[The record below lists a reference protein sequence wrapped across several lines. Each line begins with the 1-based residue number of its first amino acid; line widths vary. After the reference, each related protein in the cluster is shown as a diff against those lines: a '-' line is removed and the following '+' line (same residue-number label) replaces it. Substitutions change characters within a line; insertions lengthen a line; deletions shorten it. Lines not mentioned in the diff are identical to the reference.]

1 MSIVLLIDGYNVIGP
16 VAPPGRGASL
26 DWLAIERQRLLQRL
40 VEHLDEQVRRRT
52 CVVFDAK
59 DAPKQFQSRY
69 QHRGIDVWFAVDYP
83 EADDLLEEII
93 AHHRA
98 PKTLSVV
105 SSDHRIVVAA
115 RKRRAGC
122 FDSAEW
128 LDQLLDGRTLL
139 IKYPKAIQPGREENS
154 ANKDLP
160 QPGVHPIRGDSEDLD
175 PIDAQVAAMIS
186 DDVLAALLRKM

>member
-16 VAPPGRGASL
+16 VAAPGRGASL

-40 VEHLDEQVRRRT
+40 VEHLDEPVRMRT

-93 AHHRA
+93 AQHPA

-105 SSDHRIVVAA
+105 SSDRRIAVAA
-115 RKRRAGC
+115 RRRRAGC
-122 FDSAEW
+122 FGSAEW
-128 LDQLLDGRTLL
+128 LDHLLDGTTQL
-139 IKYPKAIQPGREENS
+139 IKFPKAFKS
-154 ANKDLP
+154 AAPEHPAITDIP
-160 QPGVHPIRGDSEDLD
+160 QPGAHRASAEIAGVD

-186 DDVLAALLRKM
+186 DDVLAALLRKL

>member
-1 MSIVLLIDGYNVIGP
+1 MLLIDGYNVIGP

-26 DWLAIERQRLLQRL
+26 DWLAIERQRLIQRL
-40 VEHLDEQVRRRT
+40 VEHLDEHVRRRT

-93 AHHRA
+93 AQHPA

-115 RKRRAGC
+115 RRRRAGC
-122 FDSAEW
+122 FDSQEW
-128 LDQLLDGRTLL
+128 LDHLLDGTTQL
-139 IKYPKAIQPGREENS
+139 IRFPKATKAVAQENPAAKS
-154 ANKDLP
+154 TPPTDPYLTRS
-160 QPGVHPIRGDSEDLD
+160 HFGDGQERD

-186 DDVLAALLRKM
+186 DDVLAALLRKP